1 MTGITPAH
9 AGKSGAPTLA
19 TAATGDH
26 PRVCGEK
33 ISQTRRNLPLGGSP
47 PRVRGKERGHRLV
60 AHSPGITPAH
70 AGKSGSAAWHRWA
83 CRDHPRVCGEKPA
96 AVHHSTLTR
105 GSPPRVREKV
115 DLGLVLFHLGRITPA
130 CAGKRSL
137 NIPYRLPIRDHSRV
151 CGEKI
156 TDETIRVVIQGSPPR
171 MRGKVHFLKV
181 RLNERG
187 ITPACAGKR

>member
-1 MTGITPAH
+1 M
-9 AGKSGAPTLA
+9 
-19 TAATGDH
+19 
-26 PRVCGEK
+26 
-33 ISQTRRNLPLGGSP
+33 
-47 PRVRGKERGHRLV
+47 
-60 AHSPGITPAH
+60 
-70 AGKSGSAAWHRWA
+70 
-83 CRDHPRVCGEKPA
+83 
-96 AVHHSTLTR
+96 
-105 GSPPRVREKV
+105 REKV

-156 TDETIRVVIQGSPPR
+156 TDETIGVVIQGSPPR

>member
-1 MTGITPAH
+1 M
-9 AGKSGAPTLA
+9 
-19 TAATGDH
+19 
-26 PRVCGEK
+26 
-33 ISQTRRNLPLGGSP
+33 GSP
-47 PRVRGKERGHRLV
+47 PRMRGKGPAGQILV
-60 AHSPGITPAH
+60 VSVG
-70 AGKSGSAAWHRWA
+70 
-83 CRDHPRVCGEKPA
+83 
-96 AVHHSTLTR
+96 
-105 GSPPRVREKV
+105 
-115 DLGLVLFHLGRITPA
+115 ITPA

-156 TDETIRVVIQGSPPR
+156 TDETIGVVIQGSPPR